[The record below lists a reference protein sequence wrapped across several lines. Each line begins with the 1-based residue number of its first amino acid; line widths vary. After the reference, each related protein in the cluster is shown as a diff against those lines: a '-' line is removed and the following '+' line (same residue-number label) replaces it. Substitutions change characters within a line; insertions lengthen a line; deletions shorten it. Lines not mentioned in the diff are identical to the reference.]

1 MVDYHELL
9 LQAKLLLQLQDC
21 QEAASRNHLVGGLE
35 TYLLQRGHTLLE
47 MNSVRSLFTSD
58 TSDEFGYADDCL
70 DNKFYGM
77 KPPKT
82 AKNLKGKLLISE
94 VIGLP

>member
-21 QEAASRNHLVGGLE
+21 QEATSRNHLVGGLE

-47 MNSVRSLFTSD
+47 NSSVRRLFTTD
-58 TSDEFGYADDCL
+58 ICDEFGYADECF
-70 DNKFYGM
+70 DNIFYFM
-77 KPPKT
+77 
-82 AKNLKGKLLISE
+82 E
-94 VIGLP
+94 